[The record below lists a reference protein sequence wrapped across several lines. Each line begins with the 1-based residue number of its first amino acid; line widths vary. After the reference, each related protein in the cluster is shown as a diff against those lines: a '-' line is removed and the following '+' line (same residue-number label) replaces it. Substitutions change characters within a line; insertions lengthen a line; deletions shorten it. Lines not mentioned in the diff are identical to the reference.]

1 MKERNNKQEAVSIV
15 NPFNTHKIVTN
26 NNKTYKK
33 QWALFINPLANKFNS
48 INEFTDKD
56 S

>member
-1 MKERNNKQEAVSIV
+1 MKERNKQEVVTVV

-26 NNKTYKK
+26 NKTYKK
-33 QWALFINPLANKFNS
+33 QWALFNPLANKFTSTNES
-48 INEFTDKD
+48 IDRD

>member
-1 MKERNNKQEAVSIV
+1 MKERNNKQEVVSIV
-15 NPFNTHKIVTN
+15 NPFNKHKIVTN

-33 QWALFINPLANKFNS
+33 QWALFNPLANKFTS
-48 INEFTDKD
+48 TNESTDRD

>member
-26 NNKTYKK
+26 NKTYKK
-33 QWALFINPLANKFNS
+33 QWALFNPLANKFTSTNES
-48 INEFTDKD
+48 IDRD